1 MIILLIAVLIL
12 VLLIFLCTLAAL
24 VQNMRPGRAMDLTC
38 ADLRGTRFEKYAD
51 SVVRDVEELRA
62 VPWEDVYIRSF
73 DDLRLHGR
81 LRRGEEGADTVILIH
96 GYHSSWENDFAG
108 VAQWYLGRGY
118 TVLAVDQRSHG
129 QSEGRLVTFGAR
141 EKRDAVAWAQFA
153 EYELGSGR
161 VWMHG
166 VSMGAVSVLLA
177 LEDGYP
183 DCVQGVIADCP
194 FDSPMG
200 LFAHHLRRRYHLPAF
215 PVVPIGSVAWAMLI
229 GPGYVKDS
237 CHEAAAGS
245 ELPLLLFSAGED
257 TTVPPDSARAVWEA
271 RGKRDVW
278 IHIPNA
284 RHALCWQEDRE
295 AYAAALAEFTGR
307 K

>member
-1 MIILLIAVLIL
+1 
-12 VLLIFLCTLAAL
+12 
-24 VQNMRPGRAMDLTC
+24 
-38 ADLRGTRFEKYAD
+38 
-51 SVVRDVEELRA
+51 
-62 VPWEDVYIRSF
+62 
-73 DDLRLHGR
+73 
-81 LRRGEEGADTVILIH
+81 
-96 GYHSSWENDFAG
+96 
-108 VAQWYLGRGY
+108 
-118 TVLAVDQRSHG
+118 
-129 QSEGRLVTFGAR
+129 
-141 EKRDAVAWAQFA
+141 
-153 EYELGSGR
+153 
-161 VWMHG
+161 MHG